1 MCLLVCLNIA
11 QSTCVFARSQPAV
24 FQSGLL
30 GASITDSSERSIK
43 PSIVLVLTTPP
54 PLFCIWTINATS
66 SLHVNT
72 LLLPTYI
79 DHTAP
84 EQTLITMPAVC
95 REPRISYN
103 SGTNLCPR
111 RNMLSNVFCEG
122 NSLKVVHVHCSTG
135 ANFVTASA
143 TYSPQ

>member
-1 MCLLVCLNIA
+1 MCLLVCLKVA

-24 FQSGLL
+24 FQSGLR

-43 PSIVLVLTTPP
+43 PSIALVLTTPP

-84 EQTLITMPAVC
+84 EQTLITMPVMC
-95 REPRISYN
+95 RVPRISYN
-103 SGTNLCPR
+103 SGKNLCPR
-111 RNMLSNVFCEG
+111 RNMLENAHAFQCF
-122 NSLKVVHVHCSTG
+122 
-135 ANFVTASA
+135 FVTIVH
-143 TYSPQ
+143 TR